1 MITGAAGHVGYDLAN
16 LIAHGSM
23 LGKHQPVILHLFD
36 IPGMVHYLHGL
47 ASELRD
53 CSLRPLEKVI
63 ATTEMSIAFANIDIA
78 IMLGSVQIQEGMEK
92 KDILGDTLA
101 LFRAHGE
108 ALERYAKK
116 VVKVVVVAHP
126 ANTNAYI
133 LSKFAPSIPKNNF
146 SCLLRLDHNRAIVQ
160 ASKDSVLCILSTF
173 SISIA
178 KRLGVSCGA
187 VHNVVVWG
195 CHGNTEFPDLSHAYV
210 IRGDKKIPVSMAL
223 DNEDWTKNAF
233 LNHIRDKSTTVSVEA
248 MKATNAS
255 VAARAIVDH
264 VHDWWFGTPEDTW
277 TSMGVYSRGEY
288 GAPNDVIF
296 GFPVT
301 IKNREPTIVE
311 GLPFNDWGDDKFETT
326 ARELMSE
333 RQIVLAACKDE

>member
-1 MITGAAGHVGYDLAN
+1 MITGAAGHIGYDLAN

-23 LGKHQPVILHLFD
+23 LGKHQPVILHLYD
-36 IPGMVHYLHGL
+36 VPGMLPYIHGL

-63 ATTEMSIAFANIDIA
+63 ATTDISVAFANIDVA
-78 IMLGSVQIQEGMEK
+78 IMLGSIKIQEGMEK
-92 KDILGDTLA
+92 KDILSDTLA
-101 LFRAHGE
+101 LFRTHGE

-133 LSKFAPSIPKNNF
+133 LTKFAPSIPKNNF
-146 SCLLRLDHNRAIVQ
+146 SCLLRLDHNRA
-160 ASKDSVLCILSTF
+160 K
-173 SISIA
+173 IA

-210 IRGDKKIPVSMAL
+210 IRGNRKIPVPMAL

-233 LNHIRDKSTTVSVEA
+233 VNHIRDKSAAVSAEA
-248 MKATNAS
+248 MKAINAC
-255 VAARAIVDH
+255 
-264 VHDWWFGTPEDTW
+264 
-277 TSMGVYSRGEY
+277 
-288 GAPNDVIF
+288 
-296 GFPVT
+296 
-301 IKNREPTIVE
+301 NREPTIVE
-311 GLPFNDWGDDKFETT
+311 GLPFDDWGDDKFETT

-333 RQIVLAACKDE
+333 RQIVLNACKDE